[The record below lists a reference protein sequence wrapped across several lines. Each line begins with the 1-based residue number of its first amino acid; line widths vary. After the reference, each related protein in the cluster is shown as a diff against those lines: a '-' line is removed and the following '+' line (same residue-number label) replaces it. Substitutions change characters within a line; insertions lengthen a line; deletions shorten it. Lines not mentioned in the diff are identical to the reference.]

1 MTDLRKILASNIKLY
16 RKTLGLTQEKLA
28 EMVNIS
34 FNYIALIETG
44 RRFPSIK
51 MLERIAKAL
60 KKDTLE
66 LFSIKPIELS
76 AKRALKTAILT
87 DIEQILMVRFNEGEN

>member
-28 EMVNIS
+28 EMVDIS

-60 KKDTLE
+60 KRDTLE
-66 LFSIKPIELS
+66 LFSMKPIELS
-76 AKRALKTAILT
+76 EKKALKTAILS
-87 DIEQILMVRFNEGEN
+87 DIEEILTVRFSEGEK